1 MSIDYR
7 DMKKGKPS
15 DPSPEK
21 TDPAAEV
28 VEWWE
33 DESERRGNTFVATA
47 QSLAEDQEYRAQM
60 NLLHARLY
68 GNVEIMG
75 FGLRDY
81 ARSGS
86 TPGAQYV
93 PRVNFNVV
101 ASAVDALHAKI
112 TKSKPRPSFQTD
124 GGTWKM
130 QQKARRLDKFMR
142 GVFYETKLYRKASDA
157 FRESEVFG
165 TSGVKLVPDKKKRV
179 RFERVFIDEIFVDDA
194 DAIYGEPTQLFQ
206 RKRMHRNVVKKLAG
220 NDVDKLAAVL
230 GAKPP
235 VDSPSLKGFA
245 DMIEVWEG
253 WHLPDEDGKGGLH
266 IIAING
272 CELFCEEWKLKCFPF
287 VWMKLFPRLLGFFGQ
302 GAAER
307 LTGIQL
313 EMNRLSRSISEQLRR
328 KGRGRTFVR
337 KGSGITPA
345 HITNAIQDI
354 VQTNGDPRESVL
366 VDNINAVAPEEFM
379 QLKELYA
386 RAFQEI
392 GLSELSVSA
401 KKPSGLDAA
410 VALREYN
417 DIETERFVKPA
428 QSYEEFFLD
437 SAELVIEYLRA
448 FGGSGYKVK
457 VPSRRFTMEIDWAD
471 IDLDRD
477 SYVMQ
482 MFPVSSLP
490 QTPGAKYQRVEE
502 MRRDG
507 YVDMATARR
516 LMDMPDIEA
525 EEDLGNAAMDDV
537 DATIGYVLDEDK
549 PKLYPPEP
557 YQNLQLLLM
566 RTNAAYLFAK
576 HHGCDEER
584 LQMLRDLMDMTS
596 KMLVPPPQPTAPMAA
611 GPGGPAPAPSLA
623 APSPLLT
630 GGINVDVNTGSKP
643 QPVSPPVTG

>member
-1 MSIDYR
+1 MAIDYR
-7 DMKKGKPS
+7 DMKPGKPS
-15 DPSPEK
+15 EPEK
-21 TDPAAEV
+21 KAGEADAIL
-28 VEWWE
+28 EWWE
-33 DESERRGNTFVATA
+33 DDTDRRAANFVETA
-47 QSLAEDQEYRAQM
+47 ASLADDQEYRTQM
-60 NLLHARLY
+60 NVLHARLY

-75 FGLRDY
+75 FGVRDY
-81 ARSGS
+81 SRASL

-93 PRVNFNVV
+93 PRVNYNVV

-130 QQKARRLDKFMR
+130 QQRARRLDKFMR
-142 GVFYETKLYRKASDA
+142 GVFYETKIYRKASDA
-157 FRESEVFG
+157 FREAEVFG
-165 TSGVKLVPDKKKRV
+165 TSGLKLVPDKKGRIK
-179 RFERVFIDEIFVDDA
+179 FERVFIDEIFVDDA
-194 DAIYGEPTQLFQ
+194 DAFYGEPTQLFQ
-206 RKRMHRNVVKKLAG
+206 RKRMHRGALKRLAG
-220 NDVDKLAAVL
+220 NNPEKLAAIMA
-230 GAKPP
+230 AKPP
-235 VDSPSLKGFA
+235 DDAPRLKGFA

-253 WHLPDEDGKGGLH
+253 WHLPDEDGKGGRH

-272 CELFCEEWKLKCFPF
+272 CEILCEDWKLKTFPF

-328 KGRGRTFVR
+328 KGRGRTFIR

-354 VQTNGDPRESVL
+354 IQTNGDPRESVL
-366 VDNINAVAPEEFM
+366 VDNINAVAPEEFQ
-379 QLKELYA
+379 QLKELYV
-386 RAFQEI
+386 RAFQEV

-437 SAELVIEYLRA
+437 AAELVIEYLRVK
-448 FGGSGYKVK
+448 GGKGYKVK
-457 VPSRRFTMEIDWAD
+457 VPSRRYTMDIDWSD
-471 IDLDRD
+471 IDLARD
-477 SYVMQ
+477 AYIMQ

-490 QTPGAKYQRVEE
+490 QTPGAKYQRVNE
-502 MRRDG
+502 MRQDG
-507 YVDMATARR
+507 YLDMAEARR
-516 LMDMPDIEA
+516 LMDMPDIQA
-525 EEDLGNAAMDDV
+525 EDDLGNAAIDDV
-537 DATIGYVLDEDK
+537 DAVLGYILDDDK
-549 PKLYPPEP
+549 PKLLPPEP
-557 YQNLQLLLM
+557 YQNLQLLLT
-566 RTNAAYLFAK
+566 RTNASYLFAR
-576 HHGCDEER
+576 HHGCEEDR
-584 LQMLRDLMDMTS
+584 LQMLRDLMDMAT
-596 KMLVPPPQPTAPMAA
+596 KMITPPPQPTAPMPGA
-611 GPGGPAPAPSLA
+611 GGAPAPAPSLA

-630 GGINVDVNTGSKP
+630 GGINVDVQAGSSP